1 MRVCAFLIFCVHP
14 KKTKK
19 NEKKQQSPA
28 RILRPNKLCYFCAS
42 FFFWTW
48 DVAFGVNELF
58 KVKLE
63 RIVKVKIK
71 RTSAEATCKK
81 IREQEL
87 LFHCACVCVCV
98 CLLRCVC
105 SGVCVCAGER
115 VIGIESTRTVPT
127 RMCAISNAQ
136 LEIISSN
143 RNLYIKS
150 RYNYGYLMIE
160 NCLGCHVTFKFLY
173 TCNTWRM
180 INLRKTTLRMIPFS
194 VR

>member
-1 MRVCAFLIFCVHP
+1 MRIYLHWKCWPSLSLSLPRPSPSLSFYPICVCVRFLFFACTQ
-14 KKTKK
+14 KKKK

-87 LFHCACVCVCV
+87 LFPSACVCVCV
-98 CLLRCVC
+98 CFGAFAVVC
-105 SGVCVCAGER
+105 VCVCAGER

-127 RMCAISNAQ
+127 RMCAIPNAQ

-150 RYNYGYLMIE
+150 RYNYGYLMI
-160 NCLGCHVTFKFLY
+160 
-173 TCNTWRM
+173 
-180 INLRKTTLRMIPFS
+180 
-194 VR
+194 

>member
-1 MRVCAFLIFCVHP
+1 MLTIPLPLSTATISFPLALSDMRVCAFLIFCVHP
-14 KKTKK
+14 KKKMKT
-19 NEKKQQSPA
+19 KKQQSPA

-87 LFHCACVCVCV
+87 LFHCVCVCV
-98 CLLRCVC
+98 FASVRLQWCVC
-105 SGVCVCAGER
+105 VLGSVWLGLNQQEQCPHACER
-115 VIGIESTRTVPT
+115 FQMHS
-127 RMCAISNAQ
+127 
-136 LEIISSN
+136 
-143 RNLYIKS
+143 
-150 RYNYGYLMIE
+150 
-160 NCLGCHVTFKFLY
+160 
-173 TCNTWRM
+173 
-180 INLRKTTLRMIPFS
+180 
-194 VR
+194 

>member
-1 MRVCAFLIFCVHP
+1 M
-14 KKTKK
+14 K
-19 NEKKQQSPA
+19 KKQQSPA

-87 LFHCACVCVCV
+87 LFHCVCVCVFASVRLQWCVCVCWGA
-98 CLLRCVC
+98 CD
-105 SGVCVCAGER
+105 
-115 VIGIESTRTVPT
+115 
-127 RMCAISNAQ
+127 
-136 LEIISSN
+136 
-143 RNLYIKS
+143 
-150 RYNYGYLMIE
+150 
-160 NCLGCHVTFKFLY
+160 
-173 TCNTWRM
+173 WD
-180 INLRKTTLRMIPFS
+180 
-194 VR
+194 

>member
-87 LFHCACVCVCV
+87 LFPSACVCVCFGAFAV
-98 CLLRCVC
+98 
-105 SGVCVCAGER
+105 VCVCAEER
-115 VIGIESTRTVPT
+115 VIEIESTRTVPT

-150 RYNYGYLMIE
+150 RYNYGYLMIV
-160 NCLGCHVTFKFLY
+160 NC
-173 TCNTWRM
+173 
-180 INLRKTTLRMIPFS
+180 S
-194 VR
+194 

>member
-1 MRVCAFLIFCVHP
+1 MLFLC
-14 KKTKK
+14 K
-19 NEKKQQSPA
+19 
-28 RILRPNKLCYFCAS
+28 

-98 CLLRCVC
+98 CFGAFAV
-105 SGVCVCAGER
+105 VCVC
-115 VIGIESTRTVPT
+115 V
-127 RMCAISNAQ
+127 
-136 LEIISSN
+136 
-143 RNLYIKS
+143 
-150 RYNYGYLMIE
+150 
-160 NCLGCHVTFKFLY
+160 LG
-173 TCNTWRM
+173 
-180 INLRKTTLRMIPFS
+180 S
-194 VR
+194 V